1 MSGFRSGWCGLDAG
15 PAQHARCRG
24 AWGEMPC
31 VCDCHSTPVPTLGEV
46 LARFDVAGL
55 VDELAA
61 VAAQPG
67 ETPPA
72 VRRLVAAG
80 AELLAASTA
89 DQVEEEVRHG

>member
-1 MSGFRSGWCGLDAG
+1 VSGFRSGWCGLDAM
-15 PAQHARCRG
+15 PSQHARCRG

-31 VCDCHSTPVPTLGEV
+31 VCDCHRPPAPTVGEV

-55 VDELAA
+55 VDALAA

-72 VRRLVAAG
+72 VRKLVSAG
-80 AELLAASTA
+80 AELLAAASGA
-89 DQVEEEVRHG
+89 EVSA